1 MIPALLQPLP
11 ITNPKEF
18 IVCMLAWMED
28 VSVSVS
34 ELGENERVEGHLDPQ
49 DEVQQ
54 A

>member
-1 MIPALLQPLP
+1 
-11 ITNPKEF
+11 
-18 IVCMLAWMED
+18 MLAWMED
-28 VSVSVS
+28 VSVSERKLLTWVS